1 MVRAEKEKVIV
12 LLCERHET
20 RKQEISRVSRAVT
33 AKKYTKTK
41 KCVARAE
48 LLFCL
53 SKLLVFERSRR
64 LLRRCCLNSL
74 LFFVT
79 QLKTSE

>member
-1 MVRAEKEKVIV
+1 MVRAEKEKIIV

-41 KCVARAE
+41 SVLYVQSCCFASQSSWFLNVLVASA
-48 LLFCL
+48 
-53 SKLLVFERSRR
+53 V
-64 LLRRCCLNSL
+64 
-74 LFFVT
+74 VVA
-79 QLKTSE
+79 

>member
-1 MVRAEKEKVIV
+1 MVRAEKEKIIF

-41 KCVARAE
+41 CAARAE

-53 SKLLVFERSRR
+53 SKLLVFERSRC
-64 LLRRCCLNSL
+64 LCRRCCLKSL

>member
-1 MVRAEKEKVIV
+1 MVRAEKEKIIV

-41 KCVARAE
+41 SVLHVQSCCFAYQSSWFLNVLVASSVVVA
-48 LLFCL
+48 
-53 SKLLVFERSRR
+53 
-64 LLRRCCLNSL
+64 
-74 LFFVT
+74 
-79 QLKTSE
+79 